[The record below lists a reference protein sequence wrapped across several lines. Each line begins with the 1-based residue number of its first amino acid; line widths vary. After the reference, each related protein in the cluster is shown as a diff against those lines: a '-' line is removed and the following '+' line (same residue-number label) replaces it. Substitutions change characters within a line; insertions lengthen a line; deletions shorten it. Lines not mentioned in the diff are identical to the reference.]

1 MLYCISL
8 RARSMRFSITLLI
21 SLFTASLLNGQSV
34 QEVKQAIAKA
44 DSLTRFH
51 PQQFVNDWSLLE
63 HQPEGL
69 GDSLWTQLIIER
81 GYAYFYLGQLDSAL
95 ADFRKALEL
104 LPHPNERAR
113 MFNNIGAVLTRM
125 ERPKEAIVSYQNS
138 VEIRRKTKDSVG
150 TAKTLN
156 NMGVLLRKIGD
167 FGEALEFSK
176 EAADIY
182 GLLKDTLLLG
192 ETYNNIGLIF
202 KEGGKV
208 DSARFYYELALEF
221 KIKSGNKRSLAST
234 YVNLGLIYHEQG
246 EFEKAENNY
255 LRGVELRKEVSDQFG
270 LVTAQGNL
278 AQLYVDL
285 KRYQEAEALL
295 QELLEG
301 THRANYKPAEARTLV
316 MLAEIEEIKGNWK
329 DALTFQKRGHKIHDS
344 LTSYNNSAEIKSL
357 QLLFQKDQV
366 ILENER
372 LRLEAEIQKSELR
385 SESKLQRFYI
395 ALIVLLLFLGGAI
408 GLLYRRQRSLNKN
421 LAISDA
427 RYRELSNAPFIAIYM
442 VRDGI
447 IIEHNQEFDRLSG
460 MKPMDQTLEKD
471 LIYFDESKNK
481 STGILKSVDE
491 KELIPVDVYTKSVE
505 LEDGPAKIVALR
517 DRRTQ
522 ERAEKAMKLAADK
535 ALNSERSKAE
545 FLANMSHEIRTP
557 MNGIIAAVDMLKSNE
572 SDQDREKLVALIDAS
587 TSDLM
592 QTLNDILDLSK
603 VEAGRIELEKEPF
616 NLKKAISQSFS
627 LFQFKAEEK
636 GLDYVLVYE
645 DHFPETV
652 VGDALRLKQIL
663 GNFLSNALKFTQ
675 SGSVVLSASITQR
688 KRNYQLK
695 CTIKDTGVGIEANLL
710 DQIFNKFS
718 QADTSTTRQFGGS
731 GLGLSIAKS
740 LSTLMGGGVSVKS
753 EVCAGSEFS
762 FWVNLEVFND
772 TKSANAPRAKMQDG
786 DVFSEA
792 VLVAEDNPVN
802 QKLIE
807 MAFKNLGIV
816 GRFVDDGQKAVEAYR
831 ESPFKAILMDIQ
843 MPVMDGLTANNE
855 IRAYEAEK
863 SLPPSYIVAMTAN
876 VMKEDR
882 ARYQAAGLNNFLGKP
897 FTMAQLKELLQQ
909 IEEWR
914 QKQASSK

>member
-1 MLYCISL
+1 
-8 RARSMRFSITLLI
+8 MRLTITFFV
-21 SLFTASLLNGQSV
+21 SLFTLTLLNGQSI
-34 QEVKQAIAKA
+34 QEVEQALAKA
-44 DSLTRFH
+44 DSMTRFH
-51 PQQFVNDWSLLE
+51 PQQFVDEWSGIT

-95 ADFRKALEL
+95 ADFRKVLDI
-104 LPHPNERAR
+104 LPSPNERAR
-113 MFNNIGAVLTRM
+113 MYNNIGAVLTRM
-125 ERPKEAIVSYQNS
+125 ERPKEAIFSYQNS
-138 VEIRRKTKDSVG
+138 VEIRRKTNDSLG

-167 FGEALEFSK
+167 YGQALEYSK

-182 GLLKDTLLLG
+182 GQLSDTLLLG
-192 ETYNNIGLIF
+192 ETINNIGLIY
-202 KEGGKV
+202 KEGGKI
-208 DSARFYYELALEF
+208 DSARFYYELALEY

-255 LRGVELRKEVSDQFG
+255 LHGIELRKEASDQFG
-270 LVTAQGNL
+270 LVSAQSNL

-285 KRYQEAEALL
+285 KRYAEAESLL
-295 QELLEG
+295 KELLEE
-301 THRANYKPAEARTLV
+301 THRANYKPAESRTLL
-316 MLAEIEEIKGNWK
+316 MLAEIEELKGNWK
-329 DALTFQKRGHKIHDS
+329 EASIFQRRGHKIHDS
-344 LTSYNNSAEIKSL
+344 LTSFNNSAEIKGL
-357 QLLFQKDQV
+357 QLQFQKDQV
-366 ILENER
+366 VLENER
-372 LRLEAEIQKSELR
+372 LRLEAEMQKSELR
-385 SESKLQRFYI
+385 NETKLQRFYI
-395 ALIVLLLFLGGAI
+395 ALILLLLLLGGAI

-442 VRDGI
+442 VRDGV

-460 MKPMDQTLEKD
+460 LKSEDQVLEKD
-471 LIYFDESKNK
+471 LIHFDDSKKK
-481 STGILKSVDE
+481 STGVMRTIDG

-522 ERAEKAMKLAADK
+522 ERAEKAMKMAADK

-587 TSDLM
+587 TGDLM

-603 VEAGRIELEKEPF
+603 VEAGRIELEKEAF
-616 NLKKAISQSFS
+616 NLKKAISQSFA

-636 GLDYVLVYE
+636 GLDYVLLFE
-645 DHFPETV
+645 DEFPDKV
-652 VGDALRLKQIL
+652 VGDSLRLKQVL

-675 SGSVVLSASITQR
+675 SGSVVLSASITQKKGKHELR
-688 KRNYQLK
+688 
-695 CTIKDTGVGIEANLL
+695 CTIKDTGVGIEEHLL

-718 QADTSTTRQFGGS
+718 QADTSTTREFGGS

-740 LSTLMGGGVSVKS
+740 LSELMGGGVAVTS
-753 EVCAGSEFS
+753 ESRQGSEFS
-762 FWVNLEVFND
+762 FWISLDVFNATEL
-772 TKSANAPRAKMQDG
+772 TKALPAKKQNG

-816 GRFVDDGQKAVEAYR
+816 GRFVEDGQKAVEAYK

-843 MPVMDGLTANNE
+843 MPVMDGLTANTE
-855 IRAYEAEK
+855 IRAYE
-863 SLPPSYIVAMTAN
+863 SDNHLPPSYIVAMTAN

-882 ARYQAAGLNNFLGKP
+882 AKYKAAGLNNFLGKP
-897 FTMAQLKELLQQ
+897 FTMAQLKELLQH

-914 QKQASSK
+914 QKQESSK